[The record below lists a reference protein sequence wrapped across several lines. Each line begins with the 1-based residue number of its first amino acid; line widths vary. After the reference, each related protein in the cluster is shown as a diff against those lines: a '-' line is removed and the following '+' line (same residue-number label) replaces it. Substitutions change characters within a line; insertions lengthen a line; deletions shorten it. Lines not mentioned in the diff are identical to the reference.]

1 MGCGKGYGNYRSDEQ
16 RESPVF
22 IVLYDPRLGFIVLRF
37 FWGYFGVG
45 SGTHYMYSLG
55 DDDDVIRFL

>member
-1 MGCGKGYGNYRSDEQ
+1 MGWGKGYGNYRSDEQ
-16 RESPVF
+16 REGPVF
-22 IVLYDPRLGFIVLRF
+22 YVLYGICLGFIVLLF